1 MVKKGENPLNRDPYE
16 VLGVSR
22 DATDEEIKTAYRTLA
37 KKYHPDRNPGNK
49 AAAERMNEIN
59 AAYDAIAMDSPSTG
73 GYSSAGSS
81 YTYAG
86 TADYSDIRAKIN
98 ANRLEDAQVLL
109 DGIPESVRD
118 AQWYYLKGTIQQKR
132 GWLEE
137 AANNFGRACDMDPTN
152 NTYKMAFSK
161 VNQARS
167 GGYRAERRKD
177 SDSGCSACDIC
188 SGLMCADCCCECF
201 GGDLIPCC

>member
-1 MVKKGENPLNRDPYE
+1 MRDPYE
-16 VLGVSR
+16 ILGVPRGSGMDR
-22 DATDEEIKTAYRTLA
+22 VNAAYRELA
-37 KKYHPDRNPGNK
+37 RKYQDSDPKKLD
-49 AAAERMNEIN
+49 EIN
-59 AAYDAIAMDSPSTG
+59 AAYDAIAMDSPGTG

-152 NTYKMAFSK
+152 NTYKMAFNK

>member
-1 MVKKGENPLNRDPYE
+1 MRDPYE
-16 VLGVSR
+16 ILGVPRGSGMDR
-22 DATDEEIKTAYRTLA
+22 VNAAYRELA
-37 KKYHPDRNPGNK
+37 RKYQDSDPKKMD
-49 AAAERMNEIN
+49 EIN
-59 AAYDAIAMDSPSTG
+59 AAYDAIAMDSPGTG

-81 YTYAG
+81 YSYAG
-86 TADYSDIRAKIN
+86 TADYPISEPRSTPTGSRTLRCSSTAYLRAC
-98 ANRLEDAQVLL
+98 ATRS
-109 DGIPESVRD
+109 GITSRAPFSR
-118 AQWYYLKGTIQQKR
+118 KGA
-132 GWLEE
+132 GEE
-137 AANNFGRACDMDPTN
+137 AADNFGRACDMDPTN
-152 NTYKMAFSK
+152 NTYKMAFNK